1 MIELVCEGGD
11 SKWLGEAT
19 RASREQ
25 LKTRGFHH
33 DELQRF
39 IIVCASCATK
49 LSVLRLI
56 GEERSETLS
65 WASRR
70 FKKRFNATCPVRA
83 RKLKGGD
90 LPGQTRSTIV
100 KDEYGN
106 TARTKPPKLYPRVV
120 SIVI

>member
-33 DELQRF
+33 DELERF

-70 FKKRFNATCPVRA
+70 PLALHRGGLIVWATGA
-83 RKLKGGD
+83 RSLRRMHFTGECLSKYHRILD
-90 LPGQTRSTIV
+90 VTMLHMEIV
-100 KDEYGN
+100 
-106 TARTKPPKLYPRVV
+106 PPKH
-120 SIVI
+120 